1 MAISDFEYA
10 RAKRIL
16 ADNPKMSLAEFK
28 ELTGLSW
35 RIYYQIKH
43 ELNLPHGN
51 TKNKNFNSELKDIA
65 LKIELKR
72 KLKIELLNSLKKS
85 GLHKCKR
92 NLFRKD
98 VK

>member
-72 KLKIELLNSLKKS
+72 KLKIELLNSLKKA
-85 GLHKCKR
+85 GYINAKETFLER
-92 NLFRKD
+92 M
-98 VK
+98 